1 MGLSK
6 IQLTEQLNPLAQT
19 FRVIEPGGI
28 TVTGIGL
35 FFSKAPAAADDQL
48 PVTIELRPTTSG
60 GLPSSRNY
68 ISGTR
73 VSADATT
80 IRTMLNTAGGTDG
93 TYALFDNTAV
103 EHKFVFREPV
113 YIPDNTEMAIIIST
127 PAGKDAYKLWIAQ
140 TEQFKQTATGQST
153 EGKIAKNL
161 DAGAFFRSSNGTVW
175 TPDQNR
181 DLAFKVYRA
190 IFNQG
195 TTRAYI
201 AVDNTPIKALTEN
214 PHTSNLVRYPANPIQ
229 TTNGSNQIRIIHP
242 QHGFQIGDTVT
253 LSGLD
258 SDTRYG
264 GLFGKSINGSRTVDS
279 ADVFGYTVVADSE
292 ATSTTRAGG
301 TGLQATE
308 QYLINDFLL
317 NLPMSIP
324 NHTSTEVF
332 GNFTTSKSFA
342 GSETAG
348 SLTRDV
354 SVLRNKTTR
363 LRDPHVILSS
373 DNETNDSASVWF
385 DVFLNT
391 NSKYVAPTIQV
402 ANGSLV
408 TGSNFIDYAQSDDSS
423 GTNRNYLTTIDWT
436 ADSAEAGGTAAAK
449 HISVPY
455 LLENSATSIRVM
467 MKARRPEG
475 SDFTVWYRTNPASAT
490 TSILNRKWHTF
501 SKSIN
506 PPHKSNYDQVERSEA
521 YREYEFNQFDL
532 PDFNEYQIKIT
543 MNTYKSSNVP
553 SFINLRTL
561 ATK

>member
-28 TVTGIGL
+28 TITGIGL

-48 PVTIELRPTTSG
+48 PITIELRPTTSG

-113 YIPDNTEMAIIIST
+113 YIPDNTEVAIIIST

-308 QYLINDFLL
+308 QYLINDFLF

-324 NHTSTEVF
+324 NHTNTEIY

-354 SVLRNKTTR
+354 SILRNKTTR

-449 HISVPY
+449 HITVPY

-490 TSILNRKWHTF
+490 TSILNRKWYTF

-506 PPHKSNYDQVERSEA
+506 PPHKSNYDQLERSEA